1 MYINVANKYP
11 VGGWGDVTDEGN
23 DEGDVILH
31 IIADGFCRVACIYY
45 DLRRFSIQ
53 MHAAC
58 KVCKPKNIII
68 MKYGT
73 GLSAIQ

>member
-31 IIADGFCRVACIYY
+31 IIDVGLGIILTSEGRYRVYINYRGC
-45 DLRRFSIQ
+45 
-53 MHAAC
+53 M
-58 KVCKPKNIII
+58 
-68 MKYGT
+68 
-73 GLSAIQ
+73 